1 MNRMISVQL
10 EKVRLHILFL
20 PLCLCSDLNRPISSG
35 DRLPYP
41 QHTATPSDTM
51 EETSFVAKHILFYG
65 QNTWLTEGTNKE
77 LTYTHK
83 HTS

>member
-20 PLCLCSDLNRPISSG
+20 PLCLCSDLNRSISSG
-35 DRLPYP
+35 DRLPCP
-41 QHTATPSDTM
+41 QHTAAPSDTT